1 MRWVTRKGAKV
12 DRIACPWLI
21 KRFIDDS
28 AEFLFVPQ
36 EEVEQVVGTEQ
47 AIPFDVPGA
56 RFGHHGDRCSFDALV
71 EGYGLQDR
79 GFILMAEI
87 VRGADTEMVD
97 PPPESAG
104 LRAIALG
111 FSRLGLDDRES
122 LRRQIPLYDALFE
135 YCGMRASER

>member
-21 KRFIDDS
+21 KRFIDGS
-28 AEFLFVPQ
+28 AEFIYVPQ
-36 EEVEQVVGTEQ
+36 EEVEQVAETEH
-47 AIPFDVPGA
+47 AVPFDVPGA
-56 RFGHHGDRCSFDALV
+56 RFGHHGERCSFDALV
-71 EGYGLQDR
+71 EEHGLRDR
-79 GFILMAEI
+79 GILMMAEI

-111 FSRLGLDDRES
+111 FSRLGLDDLES

-135 YCGMRASER
+135 YCGMKTSEK